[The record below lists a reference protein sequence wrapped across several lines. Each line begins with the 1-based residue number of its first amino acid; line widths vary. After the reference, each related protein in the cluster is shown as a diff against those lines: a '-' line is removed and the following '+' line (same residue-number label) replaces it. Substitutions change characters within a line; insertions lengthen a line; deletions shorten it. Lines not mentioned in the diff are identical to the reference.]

1 RKKPRAGAVIEIRR
15 AAAHNLQDVSVN
27 LRKGAITAFVGVSG
41 SGKSSLVVDVI
52 QAEAS
57 RRLLECLS
65 LYERQSVKE
74 GPEAPVG
81 SLEGLGPTVFVT
93 PARPRGR
100 RATVGTAS
108 ELTFQ
113 LAVLLARLGERS
125 CERCG
130 ARERRRLTAAGTV
143 LPCSRRGSETP
154 PLEPRHFLPSS
165 YEAGCPTCSGFGTV

>member
-1 RKKPRAGAVIEIRR
+1 A
-15 AAAHNLQDVSVN
+15 L
-27 LRKGAITAFVGVSG
+27 VGVSG
-41 SGKSSLVVDVI
+41 SGKSSLLVDVV

-81 SLEGLGPTVFVT
+81 ALEGLGPTVFVT

-108 ELTFQ
+108 EGTFHP
-113 LAVLLARLGERS
+113 AE
-125 CERCG
+125 
-130 ARERRRLTAAGTV
+130 AREERLIVRPEAPLCAGAMYSPGFFPGSYFSKPGNGGYDMLQALAARYGFDPFRTPWRKLSAKARRAFLFG
-143 LPCSRRGSETP
+143 EEK
-154 PLEPRHFLPSS
+154 PLEVVFR
-165 YEAGCPTCSGFGTV
+165 

>member
-1 RKKPRAGAVIEIRR
+1 PRDI
-15 AAAHNLQDVSVN
+15 S
-27 LRKGAITAFVGVSG
+27 KGAITALVGVSG
-41 SGKSSLVVDVI
+41 SGKSSLLVDVV

-81 SLEGLGPTVFVT
+81 ALEGLGPTVFVT

-108 ELTFQ
+108 EVTFH
-113 LAVLLARLGERS
+113 LAVLPAHVGERA
-125 CERCG
+125 CEECG
-130 ARERRRLTAAGTV
+130 RRQRRRLT
-143 LPCSRRGSETP
+143 
-154 PLEPRHFLPSS
+154 
-165 YEAGCPTCSGFGTV
+165 

>member
-1 RKKPRAGAVIEIRR
+1 MIVVEHHPDVVAAADWVVRLGPEGGPRGGELLELGAPRSRRLPPVRPRAAARTKPRAAPAIEVRR
-15 AAAHNLQDVSVN
+15 AAAHNLRDVS
-27 LRKGAITAFVGVSG
+27 LDISKGAITALVGVSG
-41 SGKSSLVVDVI
+41 SGKSSLLVDVV

-81 SLEGLGPTVFVT
+81 ALEGLGPTVFVT

-108 ELTFQ
+108 EVTFH
-113 LAVLLARLGERS
+113 
-125 CERCG
+125 
-130 ARERRRLTAAGTV
+130 AAG
-143 LPCSRRGSETP
+143 
-154 PLEPRHFLPSS
+154 
-165 YEAGCPTCSGFGTV
+165 